1 MLRVNPTLFLVST
14 ITLLSGTAMAA
25 QSGSRQSIIEEV
37 LVTATKKAVAE
48 DAQSVPIAVS
58 AFSGD
63 ALEAAQMNQMS
74 DLQVWIPNV
83 QLEEHTTVPSS
94 TAFSIRGLGTGSS
107 IPSDDPPV
115 GVFMDGV
122 VMGILHGS
130 NLDVFDLESVEVLR
144 GPQGTLFGRN
154 VSAGAIVARTRRPT
168 FEFDG
173 DVSAT
178 LGNFGRQDAA
188 LRISGPLV
196 DDRLAGKLTVLYRS
210 HDGYHDNEFN
220 GPPVTEL
227 YGRSL
232 DLDDDYG
239 EEESLL
245 IRPSLRFTPSDALT
259 IDIIGEYGKT
269 DGDGMP
275 WRAVFSPFG
284 AELPSGEQDVIAQH
298 NGLREVDTRGV
309 VVDINWVTG
318 NGTFT
323 SITGWRDNESL
334 VIFDTEGSAASVFD
348 FFISPDQEQISQEL
362 RWSGKPWDNNVE
374 LTVGA
379 YYFSQEVEY
388 REGRQLFGVINQGLG
403 GDIEHDTWAVFGNAT
418 IPLTEQTTLEVGLR
432 YTDEQKETQQVV
444 GQTNGFCDVISGDC
458 IFNFEDDDD
467 WSNVTPSVSIAHAF
481 TDDSMI
487 WFSYRRGY
495 RSGGFN
501 LRHTNEALSPVY
513 DEEVVDAFEIGYKA
527 DIGERLRLNT
537 SIFHHTYDDQQVV
550 RLNPDASQVTV
561 NAAKS
566 TALGLDLEIGWLITE
581 TFSVRANVGI
591 IDTEIDD
598 MDPGV
603 LAAINAGRA
612 VTNYPR
618 IGNPAATPGLPPIEV
633 SDLEIGFPTETAGLT
648 LQWDIPFADGSY
660 LTFASSASYT
670 GEYTSGN
677 QIFEF
682 DATTLVNFSVSY
694 TSRDARWNV
703 SIFGENVTDEEYILG
718 FVESALGITAP
729 TLPGP
734 RWAAQLNYSF

>member
-1 MLRVNPTLFLVST
+1 MPRVNLPLVLLGL
-14 ITLLSGTAMAA
+14 ITLPAGAA
-25 QSGSRQSIIEEV
+25 YPAERGYSQTIIEEV
-37 LVTATKKAVAE
+37 LATATKKAAAE

-58 AFSGD
+58 AFSGE

-94 TAFSIRGLGTGSS
+94 TSFSIRGLGTGSS

-115 GVFMDGV
+115 GVFMDGI

-154 VSAGAIVARTRRPT
+154 VSAGAIVARSRRPT
-168 FEFDG
+168 FEFEG

-178 LGNFGRQDAA
+178 LGNFGRQDASIR
-188 LRISGPLV
+188 LSGPLV
-196 DDRLAGKLTVLYRS
+196 EDRLAGKITVLYRS
-210 HDGYHDNEFN
+210 HDGYHDNKFT
-220 GPPVTEL
+220 GTPVTQL

-239 EEESLL
+239 EEENLL
-245 IRPSLRFTPSDALT
+245 IRPSLRFTPSETLT
-259 IDIIGEYGKT
+259 IDVIGEYGKT

-284 AELPSGEQDVIAQH
+284 AELPAGEQDVIAQH

-309 VVDINWVTG
+309 VIDINWTTG

-348 FFISPDQEQISQEL
+348 FYISPDQDQISQEL
-362 RWSGKPWDNNVE
+362 RWSGTPFGNNVE
-374 LTVGA
+374 LTLGA
-379 YYFSQEVEY
+379 YYFSQDVVY
-388 REGRQLFGVINQGLG
+388 REGRQIFGFINQGLG
-403 GDIEHDTWAVFGNAT
+403 GDIEHDTWAVFGNASV
-418 IPLTEQTTLEVGLR
+418 PLGDRTNLEFGLR
-432 YTDEQKETQQVV
+432 YTDEDKETEQVV
-444 GQTNGFCDVISGDC
+444 GQTNGFCDVITGDC
-458 IFNFEDDDD
+458 IFNFVDDDS
-467 WSNVTPSVSIAHAF
+467 WSNVTPSLSLSHAF
-481 TDDSMI
+481 NDDSML

-513 DEEVVDAFEIGYKA
+513 DEEVVDAFEVGYKT
-527 DIGERLRLNT
+527 DIGETLRINA
-537 SIFHHTYDDQQVV
+537 SVFHHTYDDQQVV

-566 TALGLDLEIGWLITE
+566 TALGLDLEVAWLVTD
-581 TFSVRANVGI
+581 TFSVRANLGI

-598 MDPGV
+598 MEQGV
-603 LAAINAGRA
+603 LDAINAGRA

-618 IGNPAATPGLPPIEV
+618 IDNPAAPAGLPPIGV

-648 LQWDIPFADGSY
+648 LQWDVPFNNGARLSFN
-660 LTFASSASYT
+660 TSASYT

-677 QIFEF
+677 QIFDF
-682 DATTLVNFSVSY
+682 DATTLVNAGVTY
-694 TSRDARWNV
+694 TSSDTRW
-703 SIFGENVTDEEYILG
+703 SISVFGENVTDEEYILG
-718 FVESALGITAP
+718 YVESALGITAP

-734 RWAAQLNYSF
+734 RYAAQLNYSF